1 MKIKTAMTLMF
12 VGGACAGI
20 AATMTYFKNKYE
32 KIAYEQIDET
42 VKLYNQFKEDFIK
55 EHTPSEEVDEETKE
69 YYTKLKEVIEKN
81 EKELDM
87 TAKEIKDFYARLEEA
102 VAKDEEAKFHMA
114 GGDHDMSVYN
124 TMTDDSNLDIP
135 ASKEPYVGKKS
146 TLEEDIEK
154 GIVKVEDAKVDPDYI
169 YLIGDEEFGMCDYDE
184 DYLIYFDDHFVSDR
198 NGNLVDI
205 DELVGWEWMEVFDDI
220 YNEEDYVYVRND
232 KLKTDFEIVLC
243 EARYVDKFPNGEMSG
258 GMNYDD

>member
-12 VGGACAGI
+12 VGGACAGV

-32 KIAYEQIDET
+32 KIAEEKIDEN
-42 VKLYNQFKEDFIK
+42 VKLYNKFKEEFVK
-55 EHTPSEEVDEETKE
+55 RQAEEKPEEAE
-69 YYTKLKEVIEKN
+69 AEMDPEV
-81 EKELDM
+81 KEL
-87 TAKEIKDFYARLEEA
+87 YSRLQEA
-102 VAKDEEAKFHMA
+102 VAKHEEAKVHMA

-146 TLEEDIEK
+146 TLEEDAER
-154 GIVKVEDAKVDPDYI
+154 GIITVEDDPDYI
-169 YLIGDEEFGMCDYDE
+169 YMIGDDEFGMCGYEE

-198 NGNLVDI
+198 QGNLVDI

-220 YNEEDYVYVRND
+220 YNEDDFVHVRND

-243 EARYVDKFPNGEMSG
+243 EARYVDKFPNRRMSG